1 MTEPQ
6 HPSRPTPLG
15 ASAASGTHHRE
26 PEVAAESCQCVNLAV
41 YAPGLTEV
49 DVVFT
54 TSDFPRDAAPTVA
67 DLHRVELPGFNHGVH
82 HGTLTGL
89 DNGSLYA
96 FIPRDQDLEPTGPVV
111 GGLLDPCGDA
121 VETREGIHWSTRVE
135 RSFDWGGV
143 TAPDTALRDT
153 IIYEAHVIGQTKLH
167 PEIPEHLRGT
177 YAGLAHPVMIAYLQ
191 RLGITAVE
199 LLPVHHHADESH
211 LSELGLENYWGYN
224 TLSFFS
230 PHPSYA
236 TVDAQ
241 RRGPQAVA
249 DEFKGMVRLLHEAG
263 IEVILDV
270 VYNHTA
276 EEGPTGPTYSWRGL
290 GERAYYRHVDDSPD
304 SDYLDTTGCGN
315 TLNFAD
321 ATVVRMALDS
331 LRRWVEEFGVDGFRF
346 DLAVSL
352 GRDAHHHFTPQ
363 HPFLVAVTS
372 DPVLSQVKLISEP
385 WDVSVGGWQTGRFPP
400 GFRDWNDH
408 FRDTVRDFWVTSRAA
423 LDHGD
428 RPSPLGGLADVLSG
442 SQGLFAPSGRS
453 ALSSVNY
460 VTAHDGFT
468 LRDLVSYNHKHN
480 EANGEDNR
488 DGTENNRSYNHGAEG
503 PTDETHVEQS
513 RQRTMRNVMV
523 TLLMSLGVPMITA
536 GDELGRSQSGN
547 NNAYCQNNE
556 LSWTDW
562 PRLLENPAAQTMH
575 ALTRRMIRLRRAFLA
590 DQPYT
595 YPSRDSGHMMWFNA
609 DGEPMTQQEWES
621 PSVRVLQQL
630 IGIPGGRT
638 SGLVI
643 FNGGLDADVVRVPG
657 SKPGAEN
664 LLGDLAGGELV
675 LALSTHGERDR
686 VGSTV
691 GAGDVLA
698 IPGYSISIYALSQ

>member
-1 MTEPQ
+1 MPF
-6 HPSRPTPLG
+6 G
-15 ASAASGTHHRE
+15 ASTAQGAHHHGPNASDERC
-26 PEVAAESCQCVNLAV
+26 SCVNLAV
-41 YAPGLTEV
+41 YAPGLAAV
-49 DVVFT
+49 DVIFT
-54 TSDFPRDAAPTVA
+54 PADFPRDRAPSA
-67 DLHRVELPGFNHGVH
+67 MELSRVELPGFNHGVH
-82 HGTLTGL
+82 HGTVEGL
-89 DNGSLYA
+89 GAGSLYA
-96 FIPRDQDLEPTGPVV
+96 LIARDQPLDASGPVTV
-111 GGLLDPCGDA
+111 GLLDPCGDA
-121 VETREGIHWSTRVE
+121 VEIRGGTPWSTCVDPG
-135 RSFDWGGV
+135 FDWGESH
-143 TAPDTALRDT
+143 APDTALRDT
-153 IIYEAHVIGQTKLH
+153 IVYETHMIGQTKLH

-211 LSELGLENYWGYN
+211 LAALGLENYWGYN
-224 TLSFFS
+224 TLSFFA
-230 PHPSYA
+230 PHPGYA
-236 TVDAQ
+236 TVAAQ
-241 RRGPQAVA
+241 QAGPKAVA

-276 EEGPTGPTYSWRGL
+276 EEGPDGPTYSWRGL
-290 GERAYYRHVDDSPD
+290 GERAYYRHTHDGDDA
-304 SDYLDTTGCGN
+304 DYLDTTGCGN

-321 ATVVRMALDS
+321 PSVVRMALDS

-352 GRDAHHHFTPQ
+352 CRDDSHHYTPH
-363 HPFLVAVTS
+363 HPFLVAATS
-372 DPVLSQVKLISEP
+372 DPVLSRTKLIAEP
-385 WDVSVGGWQTGRFPP
+385 WDVSAGGWQTGRFPA

-423 LDHGD
+423 LDHGG

-480 EANGEDNR
+480 DANGEQNR

-503 PTDETHVEQS
+503 PTDETHVEQA
-513 RQRTMRNVMV
+513 RQRTMRNLMA
-523 TLLMSLGVPMITA
+523 TLLLSLGVPMITA
-536 GDELGRSQSGN
+536 GDELGRSQAGN
-547 NNAYCQNNE
+547 NNAYCQNNA

-562 PRLLENPAAQTMH
+562 PRLLEDPAAQTMH
-575 ALTRRMIRLRRAFLA
+575 AITRRMIRLRRAFLA

-638 SGLVI
+638 QGLVI
-643 FNGGLDADVVRVPG
+643 FNAALESDVVRVPRAE
-657 SKPGAEN
+657 PGAQS

-675 LALSTHGERDR
+675 LALSTRGESDR
-686 VGSTV
+686 MGST
-691 GAGDVLA
+691 AAPGDVLA
-698 IPGYSISIYALSQ
+698 VPGYSISIYALSQ